1 MSQGNARKNIDEGD
15 HYVAL
20 QKFEIWTPND
30 YEGDFLC
37 EMTTK
42 HEKSTKGLVENRRI
56 RVTVSQLFEIQRL
69 ILAEIEKRVGSGVAG
84 VGRHRPPPAV

>member
-1 MSQGNARKNIDEGD
+1 MPQSNARQNLDDGD
-15 HYVAL
+15 HFVSL
-20 QKFEIWTPND
+20 QQIEIWPPID

-42 HEKSTKGLVENRRI
+42 YEKSKNGLVEKRRI

-69 ILAEIEKRVGSGVAG
+69 IAAEIEKRVGGGGVA
-84 VGRHRPPPAV
+84 RPM